1 LVKMR
6 KPTFDEYLAGGAL
19 GNSPLLLF
27 TYIAKL
33 LWPDEPPS
41 VGLEIPAML
50 TVLLGGIAAGYL
62 VMRRTDGDHFSIGFK
77 VGVSAFII
85 NLALSS
91 IIFQSAS
98 ISYSLWVFLLFSCS
112 SVMGSYLRRNSV
124 QKPMIKC

>member
-1 LVKMR
+1 MR

-27 TYIAKL
+27 TYVTKL
-33 LWPDEPPS
+33 LWPDDPPS
-41 VGLEIPAML
+41 VGLEIPAIL

-62 VMRRTDGDHFSIGFK
+62 VLRRTDRDHFSAGFK

-98 ISYSLWVFLLFSCS
+98 ISYSLWIFLLFSCS
-112 SVMGSYLRRNSV
+112 SVMGSYLRRISV
-124 QKPMIKC
+124 QKPRIKC

>member
-1 LVKMR
+1 LEEKR

-33 LWPDEPPS
+33 LWPDEAPS
-41 VGLEIPAML
+41 IGLEIPAML
-50 TVLLGGIAAGYL
+50 AVLLGGVSAGYL
-62 VMRRTDGDHFSIGFK
+62 VMRRTDQDYLQTGFK
-77 VGVSAFII
+77 VGVSTFIV

-98 ISYSLWVFLLFSCS
+98 IAYSLWILLLFSCS
-112 SVMGSYLRRNSV
+112 SVMGSYLRTITV
-124 QKPMIKC
+124 QKPKINC

>member
-1 LVKMR
+1 MVERR

-33 LWPDEPPS
+33 LWPDETPS
-41 VGLEIPAML
+41 IGLEIPAML

-62 VMRRTDGDHFSIGFK
+62 VMRRIDRDYLPTGFK
-77 VGVSAFII
+77 VGISAFIV

-91 IIFQSAS
+91 IIFQGAS
-98 ISYSLWVFLLFSCS
+98 IAYSLWILLLFSCS
-112 SVMGSYLRRNSV
+112 SVLGSYLRRITV
-124 QKPMIKC
+124 QKPKTNS